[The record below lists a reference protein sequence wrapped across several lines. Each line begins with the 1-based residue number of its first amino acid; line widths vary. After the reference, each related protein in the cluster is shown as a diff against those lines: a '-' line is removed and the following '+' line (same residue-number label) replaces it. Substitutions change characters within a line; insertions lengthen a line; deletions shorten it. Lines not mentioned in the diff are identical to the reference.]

1 MQFTFEYSDTGND
14 LQCEEPQLWHV
25 CNHGYTLTAL
35 TKVTD
40 PKEPA
45 FLRRLRGEY
54 GDGDS
59 ARHERPLARPKKHR
73 IDDDDDDEPTYVDG
87 ISQNVV
93 SKANNDALMNPERLE
108 KEEERSSSTSPN
120 QRNLQIEKHATI
132 GNDHSDPEV
141 PPSQLEAN
149 IGGNLKKRLPKI
161 VGDDGKS
168 AHGMSNGNP
177 PVVDSG
183 SISKSRKKEKKAKKI
198 KLSFNEDDEK

>member
-1 MQFTFEYSDTGND
+1 MRIAILVMTFNAKNLNYGMFAIMVYTRI
-14 LQCEEPQLWHV
+14 
-25 CNHGYTLTAL
+25 TLTKA
-35 TKVTD
+35 TD

-45 FLRRLRGEY
+45 FLRRLRDEY
-54 GDGDS
+54 GNENS

-73 IDDDDDDEPTYVDG
+73 ISDGDDDDEPTYVDE

-93 SKANNDALMNPERLE
+93 SKANYDAPMNLKRLE

-132 GNDHSDPEV
+132 GNDDLDPEI

-168 AHGMSNGNP
+168 AHGMSNRNP

-183 SISKSRKKEKKAKKI
+183 SISKSRKKEKKAKKM
-198 KLSFNEDDEK
+198 KLSFDEDDGK

>member
-1 MQFTFEYSDTGND
+1 MAC
-14 LQCEEPQLWHV
+14 LQLW
-25 CNHGYTLTAL
+25 YTLTAL

-73 IDDDDDDEPTYVDG
+73 ISDDDDEPTYVDG

-93 SKANNDALMNPERLE
+93 SKADYDALMNPKRLE

-141 PPSQLEAN
+141 PPSQLEAK
-149 IGGNLKKRLPKI
+149 IGGNSKKRLAKI

-168 AHGMSNGNP
+168 AQGMSNGNL

-183 SISKSRKKEKKAKKI
+183 STSKSRKKEKKAKKI
-198 KLSFNEDDEK
+198 KLSFDEDDGK

>member
-1 MQFTFEYSDTGND
+1 MTFNAKNLNYGMFAIM
-14 LQCEEPQLWHV
+14 V
-25 CNHGYTLTAL
+25 YTLTAL

-45 FLRRLRGEY
+45 FLRRLRDEY
-54 GDGDS
+54 GDRNP

-73 IDDDDDDEPTYVDG
+73 ISDDDDDDDEPTYVDG

-93 SKANNDALMNPERLE
+93 SKANYDALMNPKRLE

-132 GNDHSDPEV
+132 GNHHLDPEV
-141 PPSQLEAN
+141 PPSQLGAN

-161 VGDDGKS
+161 VGDDGKL

-198 KLSFNEDDEK
+198 KLSFDEDDGK